1 MRKNSNI
8 EKTRRN
14 KLIVSYGGTEKYYRE
29 LDGEIAVQKQKTQTI
44 CGCKCLRLFFIIN
57 WVIVQFREIQ
67 KLAQG
72 QVEGYSNLVQCVYF

>member
-29 LDGEIAVQKQKTQTI
+29 LDGEIAVQKTKNADNMRMQMSA
-44 CGCKCLRLFFIIN
+44 FILHHQLGN
-57 WVIVQFREIQ
+57 RSVPGNPETRS
-67 KLAQG
+67 G
-72 QVEGYSNLVQCVYF
+72 SS